1 VSEFR
6 CFKLHAAVCTR
17 TGLPLA
23 WTVETARDAE
33 QAHAASLLDLLHSRG
48 FRPESCA
55 MDSGYDVGPIHD
67 AFEARGC
74 HPIVKLRQTHAVK
87 RGQHK
92 PPACEHGTWTFAGS
106 DAKRG
111 ASK

>member
-48 FRPESCA
+48 FRPESC
-55 MDSGYDVGPIHD
+55 
-67 AFEARGC
+67 
-74 HPIVKLRQTHAVK
+74 
-87 RGQHK
+87 
-92 PPACEHGTWTFAGS
+92 S